1 MSISKKLN
9 RTSAA
14 ALMGMASGL
23 AVNVVN
29 VASAHAATTDAANS
43 NTTTSK
49 SADGKT
55 TTTTTT
61 TITTTTS
68 TDTGDNKAA
77 GTTTDGKTT
86 TTDNKTAGTTT
97 DGKTTTTTDGKTAG
111 TTTDGK
117 TAGTTTDGK
126 TTTDTSKDGASTS
139 TGDTKSKVV
148 TYVDEAGT
156 TLGTGKITAATKDGK
171 TTYSVDKT
179 IPAGYKLKSNDDLK
193 TYPDK
198 LTLVKDDTS
207 KDTSSATAEGDAATT
222 DAGETQSKTVTYV
235 DEAGNTLGTGTISM
249 TKKGTQTIYSV
260 DKTIPAG
267 YALKN
272 TTDLESYP
280 DKLTLV
286 KNASSTDTSSATIA
300 NETNADANGATSTD
314 TDADANKDADADTD
328 SDADKDADA
337 DEDAD
342 QDADEDADKDADK
355 DSDSK
360 NAKSGKSATPTTTT
374 TTTGGTGSTGSG
386 SSTSSS
392 TLPSTGNLK
401 TEKSMAIGAGLLLA
415 SLAAAGVSKKK
426 RQ

>member
-86 TTDNKTAGTTT
+86 TTDN
-97 DGKTTTTTDGKTAG
+97 
-111 TTTDGK
+111 K